1 MKRLLIAIPTVLA
14 ASIVLFLL
22 LMVGPNPL
30 ATLAQES
37 DVDIAAL
44 AHENGWDRPWAV
56 QYADWLG
63 NLLRGDWG
71 TSVRTSESAR
81 DMILHRIPLTLAL
94 GLCSTLV
101 ALLVAIPLAM
111 WAARRRDQPGDR
123 WVTGTMIAV
132 GALPTF
138 LIALLLQGLAV
149 KLRDW
154 LGFTVVYV
162 GGMPREGSAVEYVQR
177 FALPVTVLAMVQLS
191 GWMRFQRAGLISS
204 LDSDAVLAARGRG
217 LPGPLLRW
225 RHALLPTLGPIVT
238 LVALELG
245 TLIGGTIVVET
256 VFNLPGIGRLLLDSL
271 QARDVV
277 VALDI
282 VMLGSIA
289 IVIATVLADLLAAR
303 LDPRAAVD

>member
-1 MKRLLIAIPTVLA
+1 MRRLLLAIPTVFA
-14 ASIVLFLL
+14 ASVVLFLL

-30 ATLAQES
+30 ASLAQEG
-37 DVDIAAL
+37 DVDVTAL
-44 AHENGWDRPWAV
+44 AHQNGWDRPWAV
-56 QYADWLG
+56 QYVDWLG
-63 NLLRGDWG
+63 NLLHGDWG

-81 DMILHRIPLTLAL
+81 DMILHRVPLTLGL
-94 GLCSTLV
+94 GLCSTLI
-101 ALLVAIPLAM
+101 ALLVALPLAM
-111 WAARRRDQPGDR
+111 WAARRRNEPGDR
-123 WVTGTMIAV
+123 WLTGAMVAF

-138 LIALLLQGLAV
+138 MIALLLQGLAV

-154 LGFTVVYV
+154 LGVTVFYA
-162 GGMPREGSAVEYVQR
+162 GGMPREGGAVEFVQR
-177 FALPVTVLAMVQLS
+177 FALPVTVLAMVQLA
-191 GWMRFQRAGLISS
+191 GWMRFQRAGLITS

-217 LPGPLLRW
+217 LPRTVLHW

-282 VMLGSIA
+282 VMLGSVA
-289 IVIATVLADLLAAR
+289 IVIATVAADLLVAR
-303 LDPRAAVD
+303 LDPRAALD